1 MSRLVAWRS
10 TLPASCSGFFRRRL
24 RAPPKRFQDLNV
36 RSTPGEGDW
45 PLGQTQRAAA
55 RDTETGSAGSGPLL
69 VGAFAL
75 EDAMKPGRPAR
86 GTLRDCL
93 AAIGFSG
100 HPAVTH
106 PGLVRPRRRTDW
118 LLAPPAVVGPK
129 LPVGEH
135 PRSEEL
141 ARLEAALFLA
151 REPLSTRRL
160 AKLARLP
167 DGTRAR
173 TLLRELRRLQDASG
187 SAIRVE
193 QIAGGFQLLSRAA
206 FGPWIRR
213 LQEHP
218 TAARISAAGLETLAI
233 VAYRQPVTR
242 AEIESIRGVGSEE
255 MLRQLLDRDLVA
267 IGGRAEELGRPNV
280 YITTRRFLAVFGLA
294 KIEDLPPI
302 ETLAGPPAE
311 EAADE
316 P

>member
-1 MSRLVAWRS
+1 M
-10 TLPASCSGFFRRRL
+10 
-24 RAPPKRFQDLNV
+24 
-36 RSTPGEGDW
+36 
-45 PLGQTQRAAA
+45 
-55 RDTETGSAGSGPLL
+55 
-69 VGAFAL
+69 
-75 EDAMKPGRPAR
+75 
-86 GTLRDCL
+86 
-93 AAIGFSG
+93 
-100 HPAVTH
+100 
-106 PGLVRPRRRTDW
+106 
-118 LLAPPAVVGPK
+118 
-129 LPVGEH
+129 
-135 PRSEEL
+135 
-141 ARLEAALFLA
+141 FLA

-218 TAARISAAGLETLAI
+218 TAARISTAGLETLAI

-255 MLRQLLDRDLVA
+255 MLRQLLERDLVA

-280 YITTRRFLAVFGLA
+280 YVTSRYFLRVFGLGR
-294 KIEDLPPI
+294 IEDLPPV
-302 ETLAGPPAE
+302 
-311 EAADE
+311 EAATPAQASPPSPE
-316 P
+316 HQG